1 MITVKERMIE
11 VDANSMR
18 LKLIELSKLLRKQN
32 YISFNLK
39 MINSEFKLKLTLGD
53 YLRLFETLGIPVRRE
68 MVYFDS
74 LEETNVENPKV

>member
-1 MITVKERMIE
+1 MITVKERVIE

-32 YISFNLK
+32 YIAFNLK

-53 YLRLFETLGIPVRRE
+53 YLRLFETLCIPVRRG

-74 LEETNVENPKV
+74 LEETNVENPEV